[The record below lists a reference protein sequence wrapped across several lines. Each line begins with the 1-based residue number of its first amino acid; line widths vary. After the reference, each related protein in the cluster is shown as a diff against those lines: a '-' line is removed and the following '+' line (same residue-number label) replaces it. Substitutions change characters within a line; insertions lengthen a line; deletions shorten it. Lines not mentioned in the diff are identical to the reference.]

1 MKNLLLTIFIL
12 LSMHLSA
19 EIKNNAY
26 IYFDRKDMSE
36 SQICLMTE
44 MQMCIIMNG
53 HYYTAPIPEH
63 SIQCPCLIEDCA
75 LED

>member
-1 MKNLLLTIFIL
+1 MKSLFLTIFIL
-12 LSMHLSA
+12 VSMHISA
-19 EIKNNAY
+19 EIQNNAY

-36 SQICLMTE
+36 TEMNLMTE

-63 SIQCPCLIEDCA
+63 YERCPCLVED
-75 LED
+75 